1 MKAGILTDEQARAV
15 LATAQTLGPADEA
28 LAQLAINAGL
38 RMAEIAALSA
48 GNLTRHEPAD
58 ARSLRPAAASTDLA
72 SNAPEYDVQIR
83 QGKAP
88 RTIRV
93 IEPVARALEPW
104 MLLRPEEEP
113 LFPEAATVVH
123 ALDSWHFILDRAGVI
138 PAADEDFNQAGRNR
152 LLAYL
157 LGLEEKGI
165 LPNGYAGSYLGL
177 PGTAYD
183 DLPAG
188 WQDEVARAILNG
200 PTGAVGDLSAAETP
214 TD

>member
-1 MKAGILTDEQARAV
+1 MKAGILTDEQAHAV
-15 LATAQTLGPADEA
+15 LATAQALGPADEA

-38 RMAEIAALSA
+38 CMTEIAALNT
-48 GNLTRHEPAD
+48 GNLTHHEPAGG
-58 ARSLRPAAASTDLA
+58 RPLHPVAVSTDLA
-72 SNAPEYDVQIR
+72 NSAPEYDVQIR

-104 MLLRPEEEP
+104 VLLRPAEVP
-113 LFPEAATVVH
+113 LFPEAATVVG
-123 ALDSWHFILDRAGVI
+123 AIDSWHFILDRAGVV
-138 PAADEDFNQAGRNR
+138 PATDEDFTQAGRNR

-157 LGLEEKGI
+157 IGLEEKGI
-165 LPNGYAGSYLGL
+165 LPTGYAGSYLGL
-177 PGTAYD
+177 PGMAYD

-188 WQDEVARAILNG
+188 WQGEVARAIHNG